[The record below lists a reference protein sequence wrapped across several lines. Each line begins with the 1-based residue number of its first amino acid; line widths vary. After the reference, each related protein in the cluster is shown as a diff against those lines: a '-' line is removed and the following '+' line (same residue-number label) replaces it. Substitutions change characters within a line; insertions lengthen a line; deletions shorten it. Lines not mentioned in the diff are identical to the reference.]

1 MKAPLNWL
9 KDFVDIKTDI
19 KEYINAMTMSGSK
32 VEGIEDMGEGIEK
45 VVVGKIL
52 EMEDHPN
59 ADRLKV
65 CKVDVGSEV
74 VQVVT
79 GAPNVKTGDLIP
91 LALVGAKL
99 PGGEI
104 KATTFRGVESY
115 GMMCSV
121 EELNL
126 SRDYLPDAPED
137 GVYVFSE
144 EIKPGT
150 DVKEALDLD
159 KVIEFE
165 ITSNRPDC
173 LSIYGLARES
183 AVALGVPLKKLEIR
197 VKEEAGG
204 SASDYASIEIENPGL
219 CPRYS
224 ARIVTDVKIGP
235 SPYWMQHRLAAAGM
249 RPINNIVDITNYVML
264 ELGQPMHAFDLSK
277 IAGSKIIVRTAREG
291 EVLITLDGQERK
303 LDTDM
308 LVIADSERPV
318 GVAGVMGG
326 ENSEITDETRTLL
339 LESANFNGTSIRIT
353 SKKLGIRSEASI
365 RFEKGLDPEITV
377 KALDRCAEL
386 IELLGA
392 GKVVCGIVDCNMTR
406 KRQDTIKLDADR
418 VNALLGTDI
427 PAEKMVDIFRALEFE
442 VDPVTMM
449 MKIPSFRSD
458 IENVADLAE
467 EVARFH
473 DYNNIKPS
481 LLSGKES
488 MRGRKSCKQRME
500 DVIRNTMCA
509 CGMNEAY
516 TFSFTSPKVF
526 DSINLSQDHPL
537 RNAVVISNPLG
548 EDYSIMRTTTL
559 PDMLRVLAT
568 NHSRKIETA
577 RLFELSY
584 VYHPVDGQDLP
595 EEKKLLTLGMY
606 GEGCDFF
613 ELKGVVEELMAAM
626 GIADYE
632 FKPEREDPSFHPG
645 RTASLLVK
653 IPVPGVPDGTV
664 LKKVG
669 VLGEI
674 HPEAAEKTE
683 CPERTYAAIFEVA
696 SLIHASTFARKFRP
710 LPRFPAVPRDIAV
723 VVRDEVYVADL
734 IKAISKA
741 AGDMLEDVSLFD
753 VYKGSQVPEG
763 MKSTAFAL
771 TFRSPDRTL
780 KDEEVNKAMERIL
793 KSLEHQFEAKLR

>member
-9 KDFVDIKTDI
+9 KDFVDINVGI
-19 KEYINAMTMSGSK
+19 KEYVNAMTMSGSK
-32 VEGIEDMGEGIEK
+32 VEGVEDMGEGIEK

-52 EMEDHPN
+52 EMEPHPN

-65 CKVDVGSEV
+65 CKVDAGSEV

-79 GAPNVKTGDLIP
+79 GAPNVRTGDLIP

-104 KATTFRGVESY
+104 KASRLRGVESY
-115 GMMCSV
+115 GMMCSM

-126 SRDYLPDAPED
+126 TRDYLPDAPED
-137 GVYVFSE
+137 GVYVFAE
-144 EIKPGT
+144 DIKLGA
-150 DVKEALDLD
+150 DIREALHLD

-183 AVALGVPLKKLEIR
+183 SVALGVPLKKPEIR
-197 VKEEAGG
+197 VKEEGSGNAG
-204 SASDYASIEIENPGL
+204 DYVSIEIENPEL

-224 ARIVTDVKIGP
+224 ARIVTDIKVGP

-264 ELGQPMHAFDLSK
+264 ELGQPMHAFHFSC
-277 IAGSKIIVRTAREG
+277 ITGSKIIVRTAREG
-291 EVLITLDGQERK
+291 EVIKTLDGQERK
-303 LDTDM
+303 LDTNM
-308 LVIADSERPV
+308 LVIADAERPV

-326 ENSEITDETRTLL
+326 ENSEITDNTKVLL
-339 LESANFNGTSIRIT
+339 LESANFNGASIRVT
-353 SKKLGIRSEASI
+353 SKKLGIRSEASL
-365 RFEKGLDPEITV
+365 RFEKGLDPELTV

-392 GKVVCGIVDCNMTR
+392 GRVVRGIVDCNMTK
-406 KRQDTIKLDADR
+406 KRQDTIKLDVDR
-418 VNALLGTDI
+418 INALLGTDL
-427 PAEKMVDIFRALEFE
+427 PAEKMIAIFRALEFE
-442 VDPVTMM
+442 VDPDTML

-458 IENVADLAE
+458 IENIADLSE
-467 EVARFH
+467 EVARFY

-488 MRGRKSCKQRME
+488 MRGKRSYKQRME
-500 DVIRNTMCA
+500 DAIRNTMCA

-526 DSINLSQDHPL
+526 DNINLPQDHPL
-537 RNAVVISNPLG
+537 RRTVVISNPLG

-559 PDMLRVLAT
+559 PDMLRVLAI
-568 NHSRKIETA
+568 NYSRKVETA

-584 VYHPVDGQDLP
+584 VYHPVDGKELP
-595 EEKKLLTLGMY
+595 DQKSVLTLGMY
-606 GEGCDFF
+606 GEGCDFY

-632 FKPEREDPSFHPG
+632 FKPEKEDPSFHPG
-645 RTASLLVK
+645 RTASL
-653 IPVPGVPDGTV
+653 IIGTPDS
-664 LKKVG
+664 KSQKAG
-669 VLGEI
+669 VLGEV
-674 HPEAAEKTE
+674 HPEVAEKTE
-683 CPERTYAAIFEVA
+683 CPERTYAAMFDV
-696 SLIHASTFARKFRP
+696 SLLIDASTLARKFKP
-710 LPRFPAVPRDIAV
+710 LPKFPAVPRDIAV

-741 AGDMLEDVSLFD
+741 AGDILEDVSLFD

-793 KSLEHQFEAKLR
+793 KSLEHQFGARLR